1 VSVVSHVRVQTAA
14 GPVVGRSAGAVRS
27 WRGIPYARAER
38 FGPVQPPRPWREP
51 RDATRPGP
59 VGVQYLPDGALVG
72 VEECLTLDV
81 YASAEADGPLPVL
94 FWVHGGAFQT
104 GAAADY
110 DGSVLAAAGPAVV
123 VAVSY
128 RLGPLGFLQLGT
140 ADAPEPSPA
149 MTDLL
154 AALDW
159 VQREVAAFG
168 GDPDRLTLVGQSAGA
183 SLVCA
188 LLATPA
194 GRRARA
200 AIAFSI
206 GGPPQEPAES
216 ADVAGRVLTR
226 LGVPRTDRA
235 RLRELPHEAVLAA
248 AREAAVDSRREYL
261 GGVLFGPV
269 LDGAVLPDRPVDVVA
284 RGDLRETTLWFG
296 YCRDEMGVFLQRGGD
311 DAAAVAR
318 GHLGHAAFD
327 RLLSVYTGTARPGE
341 DPLQALLT
349 DEMWVRP
356 AWALAEAQ
364 AAAGGRAW
372 LSRFD
377 LAPSLPPFD
386 RFGPTHGAD
395 NACLW
400 AHPPR
405 FVERPLLARSA
416 APMSPADLAV
426 TAALHDAVLS
436 VVRGGTPA
444 VGVLDSW
451 PAYEPAA
458 RCVALFDATVRVV
471 ADPDAERRRAWP
483 G

>member
-1 VSVVSHVRVQTAA
+1 MSVLVETTT
-14 GPVVGRSAGAVRS
+14 GPVAGRSADGVRS
-27 WRGIPYARAER
+27 WRGVPYARAER
-38 FGPVQPPRPWREP
+38 FGPAAPVPPWRAP
-51 RDATRPGP
+51 RDATAPGP
-59 VGVQYLPDGALVG
+59 VGVQYLPNGTLVG

-81 YASAEADGPLPVL
+81 YAPDGADGPLPVL

-140 ADAPEPSPA
+140 ADDPEPSPA

-159 VQREVAAFG
+159 VQREVSAFG
-168 GDPDRLTLVGQSAGA
+168 GDPERLTLVGQSAGA

-206 GGPPQEPAES
+206 GGFPQEPAES
-216 ADVAGRVLTR
+216 ADVAGRVLAR
-226 LGVPRTDRA
+226 LGVPRTDLA
-235 RLRELPHEAVLAA
+235 RLRDLPVEAVLSAARGAA
-248 AREAAVDSRREYL
+248 AGSRREYL

-269 LDGAVLPDRPVDVVA
+269 RDGVVLPESPLDVVA
-284 RGDLRETTLWFG
+284 RGDLRGTPLWLAS
-296 YCRDEMGVFLQRGGD
+296 CRDEMTVMLQGGSD

-318 GHLGHAAFD
+318 SHVGDPAFD
-327 RLLSVYTGTARPGE
+327 ALLDVYRRTARPGE

-356 AWALAEAQ
+356 AVRLAQAQ

-377 LAPSLPPFD
+377 AAPSLPPFD
-386 RFGPTHGAD
+386 RLGPTHGAD

-405 FVERPLLARSA
+405 FVERPLLARPA
-416 APMSPADLAV
+416 GDMSPADRAV
-426 TAALHDAVLS
+426 TAALHDSVLS

-444 VGVLDSW
+444 AGVLEQW
-451 PAYEPAA
+451 PPYEPAA
-458 RCVALFDATVRVV
+458 RCAALFDAVPRVV
-471 ADPDAERRRAWP
+471 ADPDGERRRAWEAV
-483 G
+483 GG